1 MRIAVERLPA
11 TQRLRP
17 EPLVLLHGWGS
28 DTRSW
33 EPLLPAL
40 NYHYDLLLVSLPG
53 FHGKNGGSEV
63 CESMDS
69 WLAELQ
75 RQLPERYLLVGWS
88 LGGMLALQLAAREPK
103 RVLGLI
109 TLASNLCFVARDD
122 WPQAMPE
129 DTFAGFYDSFGA
141 AAAATLK
148 RFAGLMAKGAGEQ
161 ERELLKTLRQLS
173 ASSAEGREMTAW
185 QQGLQWLQQL
195 DNRAAFAQL
204 TQPGLHLLAADDA
217 LVPAQ
222 VEEDMAQLNLLQ
234 RVDVVSD
241 SCHALHWQRTD
252 EVAARVTEFVEQ
264 IHYTVDKASVAQ
276 SFGRAA
282 HSYDS
287 VAGLQRDIGHNL
299 LRQIDT
305 SAQVADRWLDLG
317 CGTGYFEPHLCRQL
331 DLPGQNLIALD
342 LSHGMLQF
350 AREERG
356 GDYLWLCG
364 DAESLPL
371 ADNSVDGI
379 FSTLAIQWCSD
390 LPALFAELQRVLK
403 PGGRAYLATLGPGTL
418 RELRAAWSQVDQF
431 THVNRF
437 ASEQQVRAG
446 VESSGLQLLQWQG
459 EEMVLRYSEVRQ
471 LTHEL
476 KALGAHNMNHGRA
489 SGLTGRQRLQAFKLA
504 YENFRQADGLLPAT
518 YDVFYLQ
525 LLKH

>member
-1 MRIAVERLPA
+1 MVEAMGIAVERLPA

-28 DTRSW
+28 DARSW

-40 NYHYDLLLVSLPG
+40 NCHYDLLLVSLPG
-53 FHGKNGGSEV
+53 FGDSEACGSI
-63 CESMDS
+63 DS
-69 WLAELQ
+69 WLSELQ
-75 RQLPERYLLVGWS
+75 RQLPERYLLLGWS
-88 LGGMLALQLAAREPK
+88 LGGMLAIQLAAREPK
-103 RVLGLI
+103 RALGLI
-109 TLASNLCFVARDD
+109 TLASNLCFVARND
-122 WPQAMPE
+122 WPRAM
-129 DTFAGFYDSFGA
+129 DAGTFSSFYDSFAGA
-141 AAAATLK
+141 AAVTLK

-161 ERELLKTLRQLS
+161 ERELLKALRQLS
-173 ASSAEGREMTAW
+173 AASAEEREMPAW

-217 LVPAQ
+217 LVPAY

-299 LRQIDT
+299 LRQMDGGARAT
-305 SAQVADRWLDLG
+305 GCWLDLG
-317 CGTGYFEPHLCRQL
+317 CGTGYFEPHLCQQL
-331 DLPGQNLIALD
+331 DLPGQSLIALD
-342 LSHGMLQF
+342 LSSGMLQF
-350 AREERG
+350 ARAERG
-356 GDYLWLCG
+356 GDYRWLCG

-390 LPALFAELQRVLK
+390 LATLFAEIRRVLK
-403 PGGRAYLATLGPGTL
+403 PGGRVYLATLGPGTL

-437 ASEQQVRAG
+437 ASEQQVRTG
-446 VESSGLQLLQWQG
+446 VESSGLQLLQWQN

-489 SGLTGRQRLQAFKLA
+489 SGLTGRQRMLAFKQA
-504 YENFRQADGLLPAT
+504 YENFRQADGMLPAT

-525 LLKH
+525 LLKN